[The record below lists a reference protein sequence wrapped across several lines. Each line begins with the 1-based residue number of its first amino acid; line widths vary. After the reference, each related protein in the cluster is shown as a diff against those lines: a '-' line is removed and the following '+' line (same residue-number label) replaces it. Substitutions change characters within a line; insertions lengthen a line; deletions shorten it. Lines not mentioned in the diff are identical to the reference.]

1 MESLRSRVSRSRHE
15 LEDRVGPQAV
25 TRAFTWSALPSR
37 VVFAPGAVSRLR
49 DEVTRLERRR
59 VLLVGGGASTSASF
73 ERARVVLGDFVAG
86 VAGGSTQHVPA
97 GVADA
102 AASTAREVNADIVV
116 SVGGGS
122 PTGLGKVLAA
132 TCDLPLIAVPTT
144 YSGSEMTAVW
154 GRTTNGRK
162 HTAYDI
168 RVLPRTV
175 IYDPELCVGMPARL
189 AAASGMNA
197 LAHCIEAL
205 WVPGANPI
213 TTTLAVD
220 GGRMLVDGLPRV
232 VANAD
237 DVDAHGANL
246 VGACLG
252 GLAMAQVGMAIHHR
266 TAHVLG
272 GGWKLSHAE
281 THAVLLPQTTAM
293 VAPRA
298 PAAMVHAAR
307 TLGAEH
313 PADALFTLLQR
324 LKLPVALSE
333 LGMPE
338 DGLDEAAHRVW
349 EAPQDDPLVR
359 EEAAVRQMLDN
370 AYFGRRPPRNS
381 GTDATQRTILSD
393 AG

>member
-1 MESLRSRVSRSRHE
+1 VS
-15 LEDRVGPQAV
+15 
-25 TRAFTWSALPSR
+25 RAFTWSALPSR
-37 VVFAPGAVSRLR
+37 VVFAPGSVIRLC

-59 VLLVGGGASTSASF
+59 VLLVGGGASTNASF
-73 ERARVVLGDFVAG
+73 ERARAALGDLVAG
-86 VAGGSTQHVPA
+86 VVGGSAQHVP
-97 GVADA
+97 GDVADA

-122 PTGLGKVLAA
+122 PTGLGKVLAF

-197 LAHCIEAL
+197 LAHCMEAL

-232 VANAD
+232 VANPH
-237 DVDAHGANL
+237 DVDAHGDNL
-246 VGACLG
+246 VGACLAG
-252 GLAMAQVGMAIHHR
+252 VAMAQVGMGIHHR

-298 PAAMVHAAR
+298 PEAMLHAGR
-307 TLGAEH
+307 MLGADD
-313 PADALFTLLQR
+313 PADALFALLQR

-349 EAPQDDPLVR
+349 DATRDDPLVPD
-359 EEAAVRQMLDN
+359 EAALRQMLDS
-370 AYFGRRPPRNS
+370 AYSGRRPQRWA
-381 GTDATQRTILSD
+381 ATNAMQTTMLSD

>member
-1 MESLRSRVSRSRHE
+1 MERLRSRVSRSRHA
-15 LEDRVGPQAV
+15 LEDRRGPHAV
-25 TRAFTWSALPSR
+25 TRPFTWSALPSR
-37 VVFAPGAVSRLR
+37 VVFAPGAVNRLS
-49 DEVTRLERRR
+49 DEVTRLECRR
-59 VLLVGGGASTSASF
+59 VLLVGGGTSTNASF
-73 ERARVVLGDFVAG
+73 ERARAALGRLVVGSV
-86 VAGGSTQHVPA
+86 GGSAQHVPDD
-97 GVADA
+97 VADA
-102 AASTAREVNADIVV
+102 AAITAREVEADIVV

-122 PTGLGKVLAA
+122 PTGLGKVLAF

-162 HTAYDI
+162 QTAYDI

-232 VANAD
+232 VANRD
-237 DVDAHGANL
+237 DVDAHGDNL
-246 VGACLG
+246 VGACLAG
-252 GLAMAQVGMAIHHR
+252 VAMAQVGMAVHHR

-272 GGWKLSHAE
+272 GGWKLPHAE

-293 VAPRA
+293 VASRA
-298 PAAMVHAAR
+298 PEAMLHAGRMLDA
-307 TLGAEH
+307 H
-313 PADALFTLLQR
+313 DPANALFTLLQR
-324 LKLPVALSE
+324 LHLPTALSE
-333 LGMPE
+333 LGMAE
-338 DGLDEAAHRVW
+338 DALDEAAHRVW
-349 EAPQDDPLVR
+349 EATRDDPLVPD
-359 EEAAVRQMLDN
+359 EAALRQMLDS
-370 AYFGRRPPRNS
+370 AYFGIGPSEWAR
-381 GTDATQRTILSD
+381 AI
-393 AG
+393 